1 MKKSLK
7 FQFISLFTSRNFNII
22 LMLSIVFALAP
33 TLFYGIK
40 FHSADINTIPA
51 AYSFFL
57 GSGYIGIFNKIY
69 YVLMPLIVVIP
80 FADSYYTDCKNHTI
94 YGILSKCTLKQYYY
108 SKLICVFSSGVIVI
122 LIPLLINFLLNLAVF
137 PVNSTVE
144 YLNGFGQIQNQ
155 LYTVYPKEFLPIF
168 FYHLFCTNQYLY
180 ELVYLLIASLFG
192 GLLAAII
199 FQISFFY
206 KGNKILLNC
215 LLFIINNLLSIISA
229 TLPINLNLQSYIY
242 AGYTAGGQSYLGFAI
257 ILIICLA
264 CVLITIPINLKRL
277 KNIL

>member
-7 FQFISLFTSRNFNII
+7 FQFLSLLTSRNFNII
-22 LMLSIVFALAP
+22 LMLSIVFSLIP
-33 TLFYGIK
+33 TLVYGIK
-40 FHSADINTIPA
+40 FHNADINTVPA

-57 GSGYIGIFNKIY
+57 GSGYVDIFNKIY

-80 FADSYYTDCKNHTI
+80 FADSYYTDRENHTI
-94 YGILSKCTLKQYYY
+94 YAILSKCTLNQYYY

-122 LIPLLINFLLNLAVF
+122 MIPLLINFLLNLSVF
-137 PVNSTVE
+137 PFNSTVE
-144 YLNGFGQIQNQ
+144 FLNGFGQIQNQ
-155 LYTVYPKEFLPIF
+155 LYTVYPEEFLPIF

-192 GLLAAII
+192 GLLAAIV

-215 LLFIINNLLSIISA
+215 LLFIINNLLSIVSA
-229 TLPINLNLQSYIY
+229 RLPINLNLQSYIY
-242 AGYTAGGQSYLGFAI
+242 AGYTGNGQSYLGFAI

-264 CVLITIPINLKRL
+264 CIILTIPINIKRL

>member
-7 FQFISLFTSRNFNII
+7 FQFISLFASRNFNII
-22 LMLSIVFALAP
+22 LMLSIVFALVP

-80 FADSYYTDCKNHTI
+80 FADSYYTDCNNHTI

>member
-1 MKKSLK
+1 MFDCSDSILRILIYDYLK
-7 FQFISLFTSRNFNII
+7 
-22 LMLSIVFALAP
+22 M
-33 TLFYGIK
+33 
-40 FHSADINTIPA
+40 
-51 AYSFFL
+51 
-57 GSGYIGIFNKIY
+57 
-69 YVLMPLIVVIP
+69 
-80 FADSYYTDCKNHTI
+80 HTI

-192 GLLAAII
+192 GLLAA
-199 FQISFFY
+199 QYSKSLSFT
-206 KGNKILLNC
+206 KKKILLNC

-277 KNIL
+277 KIYYDNKNY

>member
-22 LMLSIVFALAP
+22 LMLSIVFALVP

-40 FHSADINTIPA
+40 FHSVDINTIPA

-122 LIPLLINFLLNLAVF
+122 LIPLLKRLWSN
-137 PVNSTVE
+137 T
-144 YLNGFGQIQNQ
+144 
-155 LYTVYPKEFLPIF
+155 K
-168 FYHLFCTNQYLY
+168 
-180 ELVYLLIASLFG
+180 
-192 GLLAAII
+192 
-199 FQISFFY
+199 
-206 KGNKILLNC
+206 
-215 LLFIINNLLSIISA
+215 SIIYGLSQRIS
-229 TLPINLNLQSYIY
+229 TYIFL
-242 AGYTAGGQSYLGFAI
+242 SS
-257 ILIICLA
+257 ILYKSIFI
-264 CVLITIPINLKRL
+264 
-277 KNIL
+277 

>member
-22 LMLSIVFALAP
+22 LILSIVFALAP
-33 TLFYGIK
+33 TLYYGAK
-40 FHSADINTIPA
+40 FHGADMNTIPA

-57 GSGYIGIFNKIY
+57 GSGYLDIFNKIY

-80 FADSYYTDCKNHTI
+80 FADSYYTDREKHTI
-94 YGILSKCTLKQYYY
+94 YAILSKCTLNQYYY

-122 LIPLLINFLLNLAVF
+122 SIPLLINFFVNLAVF
-137 PVNSTVE
+137 PVHSTVE

-155 LYTVYPKEFLPIF
+155 LYTVYPKDFLPIF
-168 FYHLFCTNQYLY
+168 FHHLFCTNQYLY
-180 ELVYLLIASLFG
+180 EIVYLLIASLFG
-192 GLLAAII
+192 GLLASIV

-215 LLFIINNLLSIISA
+215 LLFIINNLLSIVSGV
-229 TLPINLNLQSYIY
+229 LPINLNLQNYIY
-242 AGYTAGGQSYLGFAI
+242 AGYAGSGQTYLGFAI
-257 ILIICLA
+257 IIIICLG
-264 CVLITIPINLKRL
+264 CVLLTIPINMKRL